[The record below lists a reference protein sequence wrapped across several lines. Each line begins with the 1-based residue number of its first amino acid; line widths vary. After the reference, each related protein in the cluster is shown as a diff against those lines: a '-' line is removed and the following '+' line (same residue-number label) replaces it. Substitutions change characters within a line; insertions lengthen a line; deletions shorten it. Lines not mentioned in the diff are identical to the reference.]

1 MKKKIELKNV
11 SYRIQEID
19 IFKNI
24 NLIINKNDF
33 IGIYGRSGTGKTTLL
48 NLIMGF
54 AEPTEGTILIDD
66 TVLDNKTF
74 NNWINSIGYVGQNSF
89 LLNDTIENNIA
100 LSSDTIDEFRIKKSI
115 EQSQLK
121 NFFRGNI
128 NLKSFFTEH
137 ASNISGG
144 EKQRFSIARAIYKD
158 VDILFFDEPTSALDE
173 KTSEN
178 FINVINSFHK
188 QKTIFII
195 SHRIENLKKCDR
207 ILYLDNL
214 KVSEKTN

>member
-1 MKKKIELKNV
+1 
-11 SYRIQEID
+11 
-19 IFKNI
+19 
-24 NLIINKNDF
+24 
-33 IGIYGRSGTGKTTLL
+33 
-48 NLIMGF
+48 MGF

-66 TVLDNKTF
+66 KVLDNKTF

-100 LSSDTIDEFRIKKSI
+100 LSSDTIDEFKIKKSI

-144 EKQRFSIARAIYKD
+144 EKQRISIARAIYKD

-173 KTSEN
+173 KN
-178 FINVINSFHK
+178 F
-188 QKTIFII
+188 
-195 SHRIENLKKCDR
+195 
-207 ILYLDNL
+207 
-214 KVSEKTN
+214 